1 MTNIP
6 PTPQGVDPI
15 DVFLFS
21 DRQGFCNHFA
31 TAEVLLL
38 RSIGIPARLAIG
50 FAEGEYDEISDLY
63 VVRIKDTHA
72 WPEVYFADYGWV
84 IFEPTTNQVP
94 LVYEPSPA
102 DE

>member
-1 MTNIP
+1 M
-6 PTPQGVDPI
+6 
-15 DVFLFS
+15 
-21 DRQGFCNHFA
+21 
-31 TAEVLLL
+31 L
-38 RSIGIPARLAIG
+38 RSIGIPARMAIG
-50 FAEGEYDEISDLY
+50 FAEGEYDEVSDQY

-102 DE
+102 ENDRLSGIGSTGVAGVFFRNP